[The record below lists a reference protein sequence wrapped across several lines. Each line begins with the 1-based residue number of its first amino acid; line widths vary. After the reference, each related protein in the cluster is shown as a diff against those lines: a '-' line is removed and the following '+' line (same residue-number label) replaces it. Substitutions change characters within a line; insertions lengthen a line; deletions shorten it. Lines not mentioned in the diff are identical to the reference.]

1 LPDSPVTVDELAD
14 ADVVAVTH
22 AGYDHRAQAI
32 DVTLAGNAVLVC
44 GTALYG
50 AALDAG
56 VPAGRCAGIVSGVTF
71 RHGDVTL
78 KSLDARHTS
87 NMTWRGQ
94 FVADELHAH
103 HRRRQQDL
111 LRLWARPDASA
122 GFRMRRADQAL
133 GLITSC

>member
-56 VPAGRCAGIVSGVTF
+56 VPAGRCAGIVSGSPS
-71 RHGDVTL
+71 GM
-78 KSLDARHTS
+78 ATS
-87 NMTWRGQ
+87 PSNHSIPGT
-94 FVADELHAH
+94 
-103 HRRRQQDL
+103 
-111 LRLWARPDASA
+111 PP
-122 GFRMRRADQAL
+122 
-133 GLITSC
+133 T